1 LKRLGSNR
9 PDFKPNA
16 DQDWDDFL
24 RQKRDVKLKSRFKRM
39 LKAKKRFGD
48 KHRQTTEA
56 CQMVADF
63 KSAKPSMFGFP
74 FGFPNQNTVTM
85 LRVAHLFADASACPT
100 IDDADSDEEEML
112 AAKSLRIGDVSGDHG
127 SLSPVTGVMK
137 ASQLSLVEAAA
148 LTGVLGI
155 AAMVYMAA
163 ERGSVLARDDP
174 HGLTPDEAGA
184 LTLFTMEGNLYP
196 SMNRLLRER
205 NRTVLTPF
213 FPYMRLMLNA
223 RHKLP
228 AFRGN
233 VWRGV
238 AGKDLRS
245 EFVKGQEM
253 YWWSFS
259 STSKQVSTLHNPM
272 FLGETGVRTQFL
284 IEVLHGVDIER
295 YSIYQ
300 GVCEDVISTHNDVTY
315 IA

>member
-1 LKRLGSNR
+1 
-9 PDFKPNA
+9 
-16 DQDWDDFL
+16 
-24 RQKRDVKLKSRFKRM
+24 
-39 LKAKKRFGD
+39 
-48 KHRQTTEA
+48 
-56 CQMVADF
+56 
-63 KSAKPSMFGFP
+63 
-74 FGFPNQNTVTM
+74 
-85 LRVAHLFADASACPT
+85 
-100 IDDADSDEEEML
+100 
-112 AAKSLRIGDVSGDHG
+112 
-127 SLSPVTGVMK
+127 MK
-137 ASQLSLVEAAA
+137 ASQLSLEEAAA

-174 HGLTPDEAGA
+174 HGLTPDQAGA

-223 RHKLP
+223 RQKLP

-245 EFVKGQEM
+245 EFVQGQEM
-253 YWWSFS
+253 HWWSFS

-272 FLGETGVRTQFL
+272 FLGKTGVRTQFL

>member
-1 LKRLGSNR
+1 
-9 PDFKPNA
+9 
-16 DQDWDDFL
+16 
-24 RQKRDVKLKSRFKRM
+24 M
-39 LKAKKRFGD
+39 
-48 KHRQTTEA
+48 
-56 CQMVADF
+56 
-63 KSAKPSMFGFP
+63 
-74 FGFPNQNTVTM
+74 
-85 LRVAHLFADASACPT
+85 
-100 IDDADSDEEEML
+100 
-112 AAKSLRIGDVSGDHG
+112 
-127 SLSPVTGVMK
+127 SPVTGVMK
-137 ASQLSLVEAAA
+137 ASQLSLEEAAA

-174 HGLTPDEAGA
+174 HGLTPDQAGA

-213 FPYMRLMLNA
+213 FPYMRLMPNA
-223 RHKLP
+223 RQKLP

-245 EFVKGQEM
+245 EFVQGQEM
-253 YWWSFS
+253 HWWSFS

-272 FLGETGVRTQFL
+272 FLGKTGVRTQFL